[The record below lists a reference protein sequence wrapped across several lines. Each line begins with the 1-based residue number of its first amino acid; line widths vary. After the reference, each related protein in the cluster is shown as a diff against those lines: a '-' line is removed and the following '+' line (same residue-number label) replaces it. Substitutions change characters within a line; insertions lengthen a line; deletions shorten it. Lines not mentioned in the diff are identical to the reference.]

1 MMWDGYMP
9 DSQEEVS
16 ELTPEQSAKKVLDT
30 ALKPK
35 AESLS
40 KTQQAVAFAEE
51 NAEQLK
57 EYAKKVGY
65 LKRNSLLL
73 NFLRSHFH
81 GLEIRT
87 VEFHFLKKGYI
98 NFSTV
103 SVIAFA
109 LLSVIAWHSFDT
121 LRLTETEIPLPMFM
135 FLYLVMYGC
144 VYAIICI
151 CIFAITV
158 TSES

>member
-1 MMWDGYMP
+1 MWDGYIP

-35 AESLS
+35 VESLS
-40 KTQQAVAFAEE
+40 KTQQAIAFADE

-65 LKRNSLLL
+65 FKRNSLLL
-73 NFLRSHFH
+73 NFLRTHFY

-121 LRLTETEIPLPMFM
+121 VHLPAAEIPLPLFI
-135 FLYLVMYGC
+135 FLYLIMYGC
-144 VYAIICI
+144 VYSLICI
-151 CIFAITV
+151 IIYTLTV
-158 TSES
+158 TTDT

>member
-1 MMWDGYMP
+1 MWDGYMP
-9 DSQEEVS
+9 DSQDEVS

-35 AESLS
+35 VESLS

-73 NFLRSHFH
+73 NFLRSHFY
-81 GLEIRT
+81 GLETRT

-109 LLSVIAWHSFDT
+109 LLSVIAWNSFDMF
-121 LRLTETEIPLPMFM
+121 RSTEADIPLVLFI

-144 VYAIICI
+144 VYILVCI
-151 CIFAITV
+151 CIYVLTV
-158 TSES
+158 TTDS